1 MATTYPAVADKINML
16 HADGPCVCSAP
27 GTYHFALGIAGAQV
41 YPKQMFGMV
50 KATNPGDAVA
60 LEAQVGVSI
69 FLDEVAN
76 VPEGIVLIGPLT
88 ASGFTT
94 SGVSTA
100 SLIVGGVTSAGAG
113 GVGNTCSANGAGV
126 SCASPK
132 VLFAISAKEIVC
144 GCCCSILLCKFN
156 NKV

>member
-27 GTYHFALGIAGAQV
+27 GTYHFALGIAGAQI

-50 KATNPGDAVA
+50 KATNPGDAVS

-76 VPEGIVLIGPLT
+76 VPEGIVIIGPLT

-94 SGVSTA
+94 AADV
-100 SLIVGGVTSAGAG
+100 IVWDCEATYCTVIVTTLTGGSAYFQGM
-113 GVGNTCSANGAGV
+113 
-126 SCASPK
+126 
-132 VLFAISAKEIVC
+132 F
-144 GCCCSILLCKFN
+144 
-156 NKV
+156 